1 MTNRDDQHIHDLL
14 AAYAL
19 GVLDADEVAH
29 VEAYLAETE
38 ESQAELAALRAVVAQ
53 LPYAAQPVEPPAR
66 VRRQLFARIAAG
78 RTDELEGPAELPAE
92 TPGESPDELDDELR
106 AARARPPRMAA
117 VRRFLLPL
125 AAAAMLFLFIGMGTL
140 LYVQQTRM
148 LALAQS
154 NQELATSVVEMRQA
168 LAETEATQT
177 ALAADLALAQQ
188 DLDQLA
194 TLFSTEQQVFTFV
207 TAPGV
212 ATRQLLPVNV
222 LTDAD
227 GAMYMRPGQ
236 RKAVVLFRG
245 LTPLE
250 PGQVYQFWLADGEI
264 EIAAGTVTVDPDG
277 LARLWLEAPDAVN
290 HFNEVM
296 LTVESEP
303 ESPEPTGVVVL
314 EGSL

>member
-1 MTNRDDQHIHDLL
+1 MTTRDDQHTHDLL

-38 ESQAELAALRAVVAQ
+38 GSQAELAALRAVVAR

-78 RTDELEGPAELPAE
+78 RADELELQPELPAE
-92 TPGESPDELDDELR
+92 TEDEVPDEPR
-106 AARARPPRMAA
+106 ASRSRPSRMADA
-117 VRRFLLPL
+117 RRFLLPL
-125 AAAAMLFLFIGMGTL
+125 VAAAMLLLFIGMGTL
-140 LYVQQTRM
+140 LYIQQTRM

-154 NQELATSVVEMRQA
+154 NQELAISVVEMRQV
-168 LAETEATQT
+168 LAETEATQA
-177 ALAADLALAQQ
+177 ALAADLTLARQ
-188 DLDQLA
+188 DLDQLT

-212 ATRQLLPVNV
+212 ATRRLLPADV

-236 RKAVVLFRG
+236 RQAVVLFRG

-264 EIAAGTVTVDPDG
+264 QVAAGTVTVDPDG
-277 LARLWLEAPDAVN
+277 LARLLVEAPDAVN
-290 HFNEVM
+290 LFNEVM
-296 LTVESEP
+296 LTVESNP
-303 ESPEPTGVVVL
+303 DSREPTGEVVL

>member
-1 MTNRDDQHIHDLL
+1 MTNRDDQHTHDLL

-19 GVLDADEVAH
+19 DVLDADEVAH

-38 ESQAELAALRAVVAQ
+38 GSQAELEALRAVVAR
-53 LPYAAQPVEPPAR
+53 LPYAAQPVEPPSR
-66 VRRQLFARIAAG
+66 VRRQLFARVAAS
-78 RTDELEGPAELPAE
+78 RTDEPEGPSELPAE
-92 TPGESPDELDDELR
+92 TLGESQDELDDEPR
-106 AARARPPRMAA
+106 AARTRPPGMADA
-117 VRRFLLPL
+117 RRFLLPP
-125 AAAAMLFLFIGMGTL
+125 AAAAMLLLFIGMGTL

-154 NQELATSVVEMRQA
+154 NQELATNVVEMRQA
-168 LAETEATQT
+168 LAETDATQV

-188 DLDQLA
+188 DLNQLA

-212 ATRQLLPVNV
+212 ATRRLLPVN
-222 LTDAD
+222 LMTDAD

-264 EIAAGTVTVDPDG
+264 EVAAGTVTVDPDG
-277 LARLWLEAPDAVN
+277 LARLWLEAPDVVN

-296 LTVESEP
+296 LTVESDP
-303 ESPEPTGVVVL
+303 DSVEPTGVVVL